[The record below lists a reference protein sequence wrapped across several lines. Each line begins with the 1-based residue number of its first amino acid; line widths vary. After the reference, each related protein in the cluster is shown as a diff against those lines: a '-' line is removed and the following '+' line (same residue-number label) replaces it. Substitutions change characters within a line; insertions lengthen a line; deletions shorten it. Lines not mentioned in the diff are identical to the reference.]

1 MLAITG
7 ATGYIGSHLLDEL
20 KALKFEYIVLS
31 RERPLDPDL
40 RWSYFDFESDY
51 KFALPNDVTTILH
64 MACGANSKN
73 YMPKFELSRTR
84 QMLNYASRNKIRLIY
99 LSSQSA
105 HASKPSMYAES
116 KKEIESLVL
125 QKDGEVIRPG
135 FVFGGRKAGLYGALL
150 GVTLM
155 QPAIPKFMPSPS
167 IDIIDVRDLCKSIV
181 SILKL
186 PAKAERVVAVGIN
199 FPLGFNSFLKSIS
212 SDAGRSFFLPL
223 PVPIVAVRLL
233 NFTLGTLLSEKIGL
247 SRILALYSTPSMPNA
262 FNNHFLSLGRTQ
274 FFINR
279 HGASQRRK
287 LLLEA
292 TWLCG
297 YILGEVPP
305 SHILKTYVRSIETN
319 EKSVSIYLP
328 RYMRKSWVLML
339 IDASPRLTAVTKILS
354 IRLQLASI
362 ICEAS
367 TSGAQKFIGSTR
379 RQGPIFVAIILA
391 GGTAKAILTSVL
403 GAPAGVMLQLF
414 LSNDRL

>member
-7 ATGYIGSHLLDEL
+7 ATGYIGSHLLEEL
-20 KALKFEYIVLS
+20 KAYNFKYIVLS
-31 RERPLDPDL
+31 RVRPLDPDL
-40 RWSYFDFESDY
+40 RWSYFDFESEEN
-51 KFALPNDVTTILH
+51 FALSDNVTAILH

-84 QMLNYASRNKIRLIY
+84 QMLNYAKINKIRFIY

-105 HASKPSMYAES
+105 HASMQSRYAES

-125 QKDGEVIRPG
+125 QQGGEVIRPG

-150 GVTLM
+150 GITVT

-181 SILKL
+181 GILEL
-186 PAKAERVVAVGIN
+186 PAKAEREVEVGIN

-223 PVPIVAVRLL
+223 PVPIFAVHLL
-233 NFTLGTLLSEKIGL
+233 NYTLGTLLSEKIGL
-247 SRILALYSTPSMPNA
+247 SRILALHSTPSMPDALNKS
-262 FNNHFLSLGRTQ
+262 FLSLRRTQ
-274 FFINR
+274 FFIQR

-287 LLLEA
+287 LLSEA
-292 TWLCG
+292 RWVCG
-297 YILGEVPP
+297 YILGDLPP
-305 SHILKTYVRSIETN
+305 SHTLKTYVRSIEAN
-319 EKSVSIYLP
+319 ENSLSIYLP
-328 RYMRKSWVLML
+328 SYMRKGWVLL
-339 IDASPRLTAVTKILS
+339 LVDASPRLTTVSKTLS
-354 IRLQLASI
+354 IRLKLASI

-367 TSGAQKFIGSTR
+367 ASGAQKFIGSTR
-379 RQGPIFVAIILA
+379 RQQPISVAISLA
-391 GGTAKAILTSVL
+391 AGTATAILTSML
-403 GAPAGVMLQLF
+403 GATVGVFLQLF